1 MSVFNRLKHVL
12 IGGDYVGGD
21 KITNLPSPTQLI
33 LLQEEY
39 QEELKNNQ
47 TCSDLIDE
55 LNHYNTSKSE
65 IRDLKQKL
73 TSSGYAILIEEGQEL
88 KELVAKMIIKHQHYR
103 SAQKIIVYLLSDVH
117 SIFQFTIKPQVL
129 SKVTQDELLKTIHIE
144 IETKLSTKLGVNS
157 LGIYNRQLRGMV
169 FFLTGNCHLEW
180 EK

>member
-1 MSVFNRLKHVL
+1 MGVFNRLKHVF
-12 IGGDYVGGD
+12 IRGDYVGGD
-21 KITNLPSPTQLI
+21 QITNLPSPTQLI

-39 QEELKNNQ
+39 EEELKRNQ

-55 LNHYNTSKSE
+55 LNHYNSKKSE
-65 IRDLKQKL
+65 IRELGEKL
-73 TSSGYAILIEEGQEL
+73 ASSGYAFLIKEGQEL
-88 KELVAKMIIKHQHYR
+88 KELVAKMIIKHQHYK

-129 SKVTQDELLKTIHIE
+129 SQITQEELLKIIHIE
-144 IETKLSTKLGVNS
+144 IEEKLSAKLGVNS
-157 LGIYNRQLRGMV
+157 LEIYNRQLRGMV